1 MMVSELLSDS
11 EAPSS
16 KTGEPSTVG
25 VLQSCPVRR
34 INRCSPVWAAAA
46 TALLLGTLWARYLA
60 GVGGDLAAQWAWAD
74 FAARYPG
81 SAYDL
86 AWYGGAYPASYSLL
100 TPYLMGFLGVRTLAV
115 AAATASAALLALL
128 LQRSPLDRPL
138 PVALW
143 GAFAL
148 TCNIVAGRVT
158 FALGLAFGLAAVAT
172 ATVPATADGAQQR
185 PGWPRT
191 AGAAVLALLATS
203 SSPVAGLFV
212 VTVAAAL
219 LLTGRYRSGW
229 ALALPP
235 PLLVLVTAL
244 LFPFDG
250 VDPMEASTAVFC
262 LTCAAAVALLSPRDW
277 RTVRTAAAVY
287 ALGTV
292 LTWALSTPIGSNVQ
306 RLALIFGSV
315 ILLAALSARTA
326 RPGPRTLR
334 ELAVPL
340 TAFAAAAFWLVNGD
354 LLGEAA
360 PSPPHKAT
368 GLTAELGRLHADRG
382 RLEAVP
388 MRNHWESWGLVSSA
402 DLARGWN
409 RQLDLQRNPL
419 FYQGTLTPASYH
431 AWLQY
436 WAVRYVALSTGA
448 ADTAAIDEAALVR
461 KRPDWLQEIWHDAD
475 WRLYRLTDPLPLA
488 APPATVDHAD
498 AADVQL
504 TLARAARVLVRVP
517 WSTWLAVHG
526 PAGARL
532 APDGDWTRL
541 DAPAPGSYR
550 IDAPYR

>member
-1 MMVSELLSDS
+1 M
-11 EAPSS
+11 
-16 KTGEPSTVG
+16 TGEPSSVG
-25 VLQSCPVRR
+25 VLQSGPARR
-34 INRCSPVWAAAA
+34 IKRCSPVWAAAA
-46 TALLLGTLWARYLA
+46 TALLLGALWARYLA

-74 FAARYPG
+74 FAARHPG

-86 AWYGGAYPASYSLL
+86 AWYGGAYPASYSIL
-100 TPYLMGFLGVRTLAV
+100 TPYLMALLGVRTLAV

-128 LQRSPLDRPL
+128 LQRSPLERPL

-148 TCNIVAGRVT
+148 TCNVVAGRVT

-172 ATVPATADGAQQR
+172 ATDARQR
-185 PGWPRT
+185 LRWPRT
-191 AGAAVLALLATS
+191 AATALLALLATA

-219 LLTGRYRSGW
+219 LLSGRRGPGW
-229 ALALPP
+229 ALAVPP
-235 PLLVLVTAL
+235 PLLVLLTTL

-250 VDPMEASTAVFC
+250 IDPMETSTALFC
-262 LTCAAAVALLSPRDW
+262 LACAAAVALLSPRDW
-277 RTVRTAAAVY
+277 RTVRTTAAVY

-306 RLALIFGSV
+306 RFALIFGSV
-315 ILLAALSARTA
+315 VLLAALGARTA
-326 RPGPRTLR
+326 QSGSRTLR
-334 ELAVPL
+334 DLAVPL
-340 TAFAAAAFWLVNGD
+340 TAFAATAFWLVNAN
-354 LLGEAA
+354 LLNAVA
-360 PSPPHKAT
+360 PSSAHQAT
-368 GLTAELGRLHADRG
+368 GLTTELRRLHADRG

-409 RQLDLQRNPL
+409 RQLDLSRNPL

-431 AWLQY
+431 AWLQH
-436 WAVRYVALSTGA
+436 WAVHYVALSTA
-448 ADTAAIDEAALVR
+448 ATDTAAYDEAALVQA
-461 KRPDWLQEIWHDAD
+461 RPSWLQEIWHDPS

-488 APPATVDHAD
+488 GPPATVDHAD
-498 AADVQL
+498 AAAVQL
-504 TLARAARVLVRVP
+504 TLAHAARVLVRIP
-517 WSTWLAVHG
+517 WSAWLAVHG
-526 PAGARL
+526 PAGAGL

-541 DAPAPGSYR
+541 DAPAPGAYR

>member
-1 MMVSELLSDS
+1 M
-11 EAPSS
+11 
-16 KTGEPSTVG
+16 G
-25 VLQSCPVRR
+25 VLQSCPARR
-34 INRCSPVWAAAA
+34 IKRCSPVWAAAA
-46 TALLLGTLWARYLA
+46 TALLLGAVWARYLA

-86 AWYGGAYPASYSLL
+86 AWYGGAYPASYSIL

-115 AAATASAALLALL
+115 AAATASAALLGLL

-172 ATVPATADGAQQR
+172 AAGRQWR
-185 PGWPRT
+185 PGWPGT
-191 AGAAVLALLATS
+191 ASTAVLALLATS

-219 LLTGRYRSGW
+219 LLNRRYRSGW

-244 LFPFDG
+244 LFPFG
-250 VDPMEASTAVFC
+250 GIDPMAASTAVFC
-262 LTCAAAVALLSPRDW
+262 LVCAAAVALLSPRDW

-315 ILLAALSARTA
+315 ILLAALSARVA
-326 RPGPRTLR
+326 RPGARNLR

-340 TAFAAAAFWLVNGD
+340 TAFAATAFWLVNGN

-360 PSPPHKAT
+360 PSPARQAT
-368 GLTAELGRLHADRG
+368 GLTAELRRLHADRA

-431 AWLQY
+431 AWLKH
-436 WAVRYVALSTGA
+436 WAVHYVALSTGA
-448 ADTAAIDEAALVR
+448 ADTAATDEAALVR
-461 KRPDWLQEIWHDAD
+461 ARPDWLQEVWHDPA
-475 WRLYRLTDPLPLA
+475 WRLYRVTDPLPLA

-498 AADVQL
+498 AAAVQL
-504 TLARAARVLVRVP
+504 TLARAAQVLVRIP
-517 WSTWLAVHG
+517 WSAWLAVHG

-532 APDGDWTRL
+532 APDGEWTRL
-541 DAPAPGSYR
+541 DAPAPGNYR